1 MYNFCFETKPSR
13 SIRWFTFTG
22 TSTWNVERL
31 YLWKNALLSHRTLFL
46 HLFKLAMST
55 PVVDYSRPEER
66 DGNMEDSA
74 KEAVHEE
81 TVSAPQAYIIRTSG
95 NKRAYIT
102 VLVLFVINLLNYMD
116 RQTIAG
122 RKNLYTAQPRK
133 LSIFFDRWAIILRNT

>member
-1 MYNFCFETKPSR
+1 
-13 SIRWFTFTG
+13 
-22 TSTWNVERL
+22 
-31 YLWKNALLSHRTLFL
+31 
-46 HLFKLAMST
+46 MST

-102 VLVLFVINLLNYMD
+102 VVVLFVINLLNYMD

>member
-1 MYNFCFETKPSR
+1 
-13 SIRWFTFTG
+13 
-22 TSTWNVERL
+22 
-31 YLWKNALLSHRTLFL
+31 
-46 HLFKLAMST
+46 MST
-55 PVVDYSRPEER
+55 PVVEYSRPEER

-122 RKNLYTAQPRK
+122 TKNLYTA
-133 LSIFFDRWAIILRNT
+133 

>member
-1 MYNFCFETKPSR
+1 
-13 SIRWFTFTG
+13 
-22 TSTWNVERL
+22 
-31 YLWKNALLSHRTLFL
+31 
-46 HLFKLAMST
+46 MST

-122 RKNLYTAQPRK
+122 RKNLYTPQPRK
-133 LSIFFDRWAIILRNT
+133 LSIFFDRWAIIVRNT